1 MTGTFVERVWEVTP
15 LESEIRQAIDQLSNT
30 QPLKSCKKK
39 TVSAKYS
46 QMQSKTVALSL
57 VHLSIP

>member
-30 QPLKSCKKK
+30 QPLKVARKK
-39 TVSAKYS
+39 
-46 QMQSKTVALSL
+46 QL
-57 VHLSIP
+57 VLSIHKCKAKLWL

>member
-30 QPLKSCKKK
+30 QPLKIARKRK
-39 TVSAKYS
+39 
-46 QMQSKTVALSL
+46 QL
-57 VHLSIP
+57 VLSIHKCKAKLWL